1 MPETTPATVKRRK
14 TTDAD
19 ALGITGGGTTVDATD
34 KTIGTKAEGAEGAA
48 DAKYVSSIGAT
59 TDDIQALSRALAR
72 QYENAQYA
80 ARTDEERQA
89 QAQLEYSTYYDQ
101 LRRAASQEQEQND
114 LRLAQQRDALQA
126 SYDRQRD
133 NTAQQYRQAYSQADQ
148 QLLARGMGRSS
159 YGLATL
165 SNVALQGIQAQSEI
179 DRQQT
184 EAESDIEDRRTQLS
198 EQLQKTLSGYEAEQ
212 ARDIL
217 KRVGELEQQD
227 YERDTKAAERQTSI
241 AQQLYQNLYQA
252 QRDTVADAQWLIQQ
266 NEAIRQ
272 FNIGNAK
279 GSKYEESSGMISG
292 AGTNTSADTYYD
304 VAESTKKKG
313 SGSSHH
319 SDDDDGG
326 GGNGKPKTPKKDT
339 LLDTLN
345 NLGKDKDS
353 GSSSK
358 TSGSKKTGT
367 VGGGN
372 SRISYI
378 AMQ

>member
-1 MPETTPATVKRRK
+1 MAETTAATRRK
-14 TTDAD
+14 TTDST
-19 ALGITGGGTTVDATD
+19 ALGVTGGGTTVDATD

-59 TDDIQALSRALAR
+59 TNDIQALSQALAR

-80 ARTDEERQA
+80 ARTGEERQA
-89 QAQLEYSTYYDQ
+89 QAELEYGSYYDQ
-101 LRRAASQEQEQND
+101 MRRAATQQQEQND

-165 SNVALQGIQAQSEI
+165 SNVALQGAQAQGEI

-184 EAESDIEDRRTQLS
+184 EAEREIEDQRTQLYQ
-198 EQLQKTLSGYEAEQ
+198 QLQQTLSGYEAEQ

-227 YERDTKAAERQTSI
+227 YERDAKAAERQTSI
-241 AQQLYQNLYQA
+241 AQQLYTNLYEA
-252 QRDTVADAQWLIQQ
+252 QRNTVADAQWLAQQ

-279 GSKYEESSGMISG
+279 GAKYEVTSGMLSG
-292 AGTNTSADTYYD
+292 AGTNTSPDTYYQA
-304 VAESTKKKG
+304 AESTKIKSTKKPGNGNG
-313 SGSSHH
+313 SGS
-319 SDDDDGG
+319 GG
-326 GGNGKPKTPKKDT
+326 GGGGGGKK
-339 LLDTLN
+339 
-345 NLGKDKDS
+345 KDKDKS
-353 GSSSK
+353 LADKLNDLSK
-358 TSGSKKTGT
+358 
-367 VGGGN
+367 GGGVDAV
-372 SRISYI
+372 SGAAPSTHY
-378 AMQ
+378 

>member
-1 MPETTPATVKRRK
+1 MAETTAATRRK
-14 TTDAD
+14 TTDST
-19 ALGITGGGTTVDATD
+19 ALGVTGGGTTVDATD

-59 TDDIQALSRALAR
+59 TNDIQALSQALAR

-80 ARTDEERQA
+80 ARTGEERQA
-89 QAQLEYSTYYDQ
+89 QAELEYGSYYDQ
-101 LRRAASQEQEQND
+101 MRRAATQQQEQND

-165 SNVALQGIQAQSEI
+165 SNVALQGAQAQGEI

-184 EAESDIEDRRTQLS
+184 EAEREIEDQRTQLYQ
-198 EQLQKTLSGYEAEQ
+198 QLQQTLSGYEAEQ

-319 SDDDDGG
+319 SDDDDDGG